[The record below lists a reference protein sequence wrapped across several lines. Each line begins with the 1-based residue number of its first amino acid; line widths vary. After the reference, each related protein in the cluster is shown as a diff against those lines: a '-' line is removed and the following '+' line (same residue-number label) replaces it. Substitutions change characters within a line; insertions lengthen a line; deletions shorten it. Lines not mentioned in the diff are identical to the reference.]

1 MRRALPILLIAGL
14 AVAACGSSEPEAGSG
29 ASPDTATSQP
39 DTATSTPTDSSAPA
53 ITPPA
58 APACIPDGG
67 EAPEP
72 DFGEAGPPPTSP
84 DKPDV
89 ELPAE
94 LPTELVR
101 TVLQEGSG
109 EPAAA
114 GDTVIVDYIGV
125 RSDDGLAFDNSYDR
139 EPFPVTLG
147 SGSVIQGWEDGLIG
161 ALTGERVQLDI
172 PSELAYGPTARSEII
187 CENEDLTFVI
197 DVRVVVK
204 PVDEADV
211 PTEPGVELSEGAT
224 ETIFEDL
231 VVGDGAALETDQ
243 TAVLRYTNFRGDNG
257 AILETN
263 WSADPLQVVY
273 GENLLPGLVKGL
285 EGMQVGGRRAITIP
299 PADGFGEAHKPQGG
313 LPAGTDII
321 FLVELLGTY

>member
-94 LPTELVR
+94 LPTER
-101 TVLQEGSG
+101 EFIDSIARSG
-109 EPAAA
+109 RVVAAA
-114 GDTVIVDYIGV
+114 DLELTPEQL
-125 RSDDGLAFDNSYDR
+125 RNL
-139 EPFPVTLG
+139 PV
-147 SGSVIQGWEDGLIG
+147 
-161 ALTGERVQLDI
+161 
-172 PSELAYGPTARSEII
+172 
-187 CENEDLTFVI
+187 
-197 DVRVVVK
+197 
-204 PVDEADV
+204 
-211 PTEPGVELSEGAT
+211 
-224 ETIFEDL
+224 
-231 VVGDGAALETDQ
+231 
-243 TAVLRYTNFRGDNG
+243 
-257 AILETN
+257 
-263 WSADPLQVVY
+263 
-273 GENLLPGLVKGL
+273 
-285 EGMQVGGRRAITIP
+285 P
-299 PADGFGEAHKPQGG
+299 PAVPQQPRVDGIPNPI
-313 LPAGTDII
+313 PATRT
-321 FLVELLGTY
+321 FPPLENF